1 MMKKSIQSMGSQ
13 LAATHVV
20 WQFLV
25 LDGDTVRI
33 SKHCQWDGR
42 DKESVTKIVAMVAAV
57 LHAGKDLD

>member
-1 MMKKSIQSMGSQ
+1 MGSQ

-57 LHAGKDLD
+57 LHAGKDSD